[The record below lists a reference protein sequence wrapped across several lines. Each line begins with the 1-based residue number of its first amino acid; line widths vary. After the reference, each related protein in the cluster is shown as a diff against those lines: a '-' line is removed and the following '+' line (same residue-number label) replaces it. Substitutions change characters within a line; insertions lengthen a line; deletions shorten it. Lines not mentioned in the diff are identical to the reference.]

1 MWDIIL
7 AALPG
12 VFLYAARVA
21 GVALA
26 APWFSQANTPT
37 QVRVALVFMIALSLW
52 LALGA
57 DPWTGAEP
65 TLALLVMPLELLVG
79 LTLGFSVRLL
89 VAVLE
94 IAGEFMAF
102 QMGYA
107 AAAAFD
113 PTVGAVSSPPTRLLY
128 MVGLMVF
135 LAIDGHH
142 QVLLALASSYDVV
155 PVGAAGVGSIDAE
168 VFLRLV
174 SGLFHAALQLAL
186 PLMVVMLTV
195 NLVLGLMVRFLP
207 QLNVFTVG
215 FILTIGMGLW
225 VMVELMPSLGLW
237 METLLG
243 SSSNWLSLL
252 LKPPS

>member
-1 MWDIIL
+1 
-7 AALPG
+7 
-12 VFLYAARVA
+12 
-21 GVALA
+21 
-26 APWFSQANTPT
+26 
-37 QVRVALVFMIALSLW
+37 
-52 LALGA
+52 
-57 DPWTGAEP
+57 
-65 TLALLVMPLELLVG
+65 
-79 LTLGFSVRLL
+79 
-89 VAVLE
+89 
-94 IAGEFMAF
+94 
-102 QMGYA
+102 
-107 AAAAFD
+107 
-113 PTVGAVSSPPTRLLY
+113 